1 MPALERILDPLCIVT
16 RRPPVPAS
24 EKSNFMIR
32 GADQLSFA
40 ADSNV
45 PTAVHGE
52 GQDRPFVAL
61 VRGAKAAPQDC
72 AEVRED
78 PSQGEHSALTIK

>member
-1 MPALERILDPLCIVT
+1 MPTLERILDPLCVVT

-45 PTAVHGE
+45 PLC
-52 GQDRPFVAL
+52 RAL
-61 VRGAKAAPQDC
+61 HKGTYA
-72 AEVRED
+72 ED
-78 PSQGEHSALTIK
+78 PVMQSGSCDHAFGSHMHLNRMVASST